1 MATAQA
7 LIPVFSGT
15 INNEHT
21 LLCDARKLHAFLKVG
36 KRFASWAT
44 ERIAEYGF
52 VENQDFV
59 IFSQIREKRRGRPST
74 DYHLTLDTA
83 KELSMVERNEQGRI
97 IRRYFIECERRLL
110 SIAHGA
116 TQTTVD
122 ERTPLRAAVGMLV
135 GKKSLLY
142 PDAYA
147 IVHQRFGVTSI
158 DQLSLEQIPQAVEYV
173 HRLVLEGEILPP
185 EPLALAINIHYPI
198 SRWVDENPQ
207 IARAMTA
214 GQVNI
219 TSKMLY
225 GMDSRSA
232 SMHLFGDLARAGYNV
247 EACRLEVQSMRHFL
261 ETLSYR
267 LHTIQTE
274 VYADCEGTLN
284 KRLRFSM

>member
-7 LIPVFSGT
+7 LIPVFNGT
-15 INNEHT
+15 INNEQI

-36 KRFASWAT
+36 KRFASWIA
-44 ERIAEYGF
+44 ERITEYGF
-52 VENQDFV
+52 VENQDFA
-59 IFSQIREKRRGRPST
+59 IASQNREAKTRGGHNRK

-110 SIAHGA
+110 AIANGA

-122 ERTPLRAAVGMLV
+122 ERTPLRAAVDMLV

-173 HRLVLEGEILPP
+173 HKLVLEGEVLPA
-185 EPLALAINIHYPI
+185 EPLKPTLTEADLRSISILCGQMMWIRGWWEKFEPGIRTLHPKLASSVHDHFTTGAAMAMSVTLQFGLTVPDRRYVANYP
-198 SRWVDENPQ
+198 WL
-207 IARAMTA
+207 
-214 GQVNI
+214 G
-219 TSKMLY
+219 
-225 GMDSRSA
+225 DSYDREQYKI
-232 SMHLFGDLARAGYNV
+232 RY
-247 EACRLEVQSMRHFL
+247 
-261 ETLSYR
+261 
-267 LHTIQTE
+267 
-274 VYADCEGTLN
+274 YA
-284 KRLRFSM
+284 